1 MKCPADQAAMRLIE
15 DKGIS
20 LDWCELCD
28 GIWLD
33 AGELTRL
40 AQTASDMPNLPP
52 PAKEARKKASNG
64 RVTCPRCQQLMEEL
78 PYNEGTAF
86 LVDRCTR
93 CRGLWLERGELQKIY
108 DEQRQ
113 RNPPP
118 QEPAGKPDTAAQLV
132 VGAVVAVLV
141 LCGILLVSSAIL
153 HR

>member
-1 MKCPADQAAMRLIE
+1 MKCPADQAAMRPIE

-20 LDWCELCD
+20 LDWCELSD

-40 AQTASDMPNLPP
+40 AQTNADMPDLPP
-52 PAKEARKKASNG
+52 PAKETRKKASNE

-78 PYNEGTAF
+78 PYNEGVTL

-93 CRGLWLERGELQKIY
+93 CRGLWLERGELQTIY

-113 RNPPP
+113 KNPPP
-118 QEPAGKPDTAAQLV
+118 SEPAGKPDTTAHLV
-132 VGAVVAVLV
+132 VGALVAVLV
-141 LCGILLVSSAIL
+141 IAGILLVAFAIL